1 MIDSNLRLGT
11 YNWLGLWTL
20 CLREIRRFTKVYV
33 QTILAPVATTL
44 IFLAIFAVALGRR
57 RGEIGGVPFVE
68 FLAPGLIM
76 MAMIQNA
83 FANPASSIM
92 GSKMQGNIV
101 DTLMPPLT
109 GDELIVGYAVGG
121 LTRGIAVGLMA
132 AICMSFF
139 VPLNPGNL
147 ALIVF
152 YALATSL
159 MLSLLGVMGGIWAE
173 KNEHLAVITSFVI
186 MPLSFLSGTFYSI
199 DRLPLG
205 FQYFAKFNPI
215 FYAID
220 GFRSG
225 FINHADSPVW
235 RGALVILATDLV
247 LWLVVRRLLSSG
259 YKLRA

>member
-1 MIDSNLRLGT
+1 MLDNNPRLGK

-33 QTILAPVATTL
+33 QTILAPVVTTL
-44 IFLAIFAVALGRR
+44 IFMAIFAVALGRR
-57 RGEIGGVPFVE
+57 RGEIGGVPFIE

-92 GSKMQGNIV
+92 GSKMQGNII

-109 GDELIVGYAVGG
+109 GDELIIGYAVGG
-121 LTRGIAVGLMA
+121 LMRGLAVGTMA
-132 AICMSFF
+132 ALCMMFF
-139 VPLNPGNL
+139 VPLN
-147 ALIVF
+147 ASSVAIIVF
-152 YALATSL
+152 YAVATSL
-159 MLSLLGVMGGIWAE
+159 MLSLLGIMGGIWAD
-173 KNEHLAVITSFVI
+173 KNDHLAVITSFVI

-205 FQYFAKFNPI
+205 FQYFANFNPI

-225 FINHADSPVW
+225 FIGHADSPIW
-235 RGALVILATDLV
+235 RGVLVILATDLV
-247 LWLVVRRLLSSG
+247 LWLLVRRLFNSG